1 MAEHDEPELLVVVA
15 HGLLNAVAPIAG
27 VAEVLLDR
35 DLPTDERNAML
46 QLIIRRT
53 DVAMSMLRDLAYGLP
68 LSLEDGPDLRAEEE
82 SDSSAVRAH

>member
-1 MAEHDEPELLVVVA
+1 MADQDEPELLVVVA

-27 VAEVLLDR
+27 VAELLLDR
-35 DLPTDERNAML
+35 ELPPEERNDML

-68 LSLEDGPDLRAEEE
+68 LDLEGPDLR
-82 SDSSAVRAH
+82 SDEAGEASAVSSR